1 MKYIYSILFYLGFYS
16 LLLAQ
21 QQNITYNV
29 TPSSFNEDESI
40 TITINGNSID
50 EGQWGVT
57 NNSLY
62 LWAWSTNKSNQQKDC
77 PTNGSWD
84 NSGEANKLTYNTAS
98 DTYTIKMVPKDFYA
112 NTNLSKISFLVKAK
126 DGNGDKKSQDIVL
139 NVGKFLVTNASPTN
153 GSLTFVQSGSSFN
166 ISYGTSIA
174 ANYVLKANGTT
185 INTTNNVSQ
194 INIPYTVNGDAD
206 MQLTITN
213 PADNATITSNF
224 KFYPKP
230 TVTSEAMPSY
240 MRQGITHNPNDNT
253 KVGLALYA
261 PHKNFI
267 HVIGSFNNWTLSSAY
282 VMKRDTANPDL
293 YWTEIT
299 GLTPQQIYTFQYRT
313 DDGVKVADPYSTLV
327 LSPDDDPWIPA
338 STYPNLPT
346 YPSGQQFD
354 VSVIQTAKPA
364 YNWTVTNFKKPNKDN
379 LMVYEVLVRDF
390 TTEKNWQSM
399 IDKIPYIKSLN
410 VNAIELLPVMEFDGN
425 NSWGYNPGFHYA
437 LDKAYG
443 TPEKFKEFIDKCHQ
457 NGIAV
462 ILDIALNHAS
472 GRSPLQRLWNIDNGS
487 GYGEVAANNP
497 YFNQTAK
504 HTYSVFY
511 DFNHQKPETQY
522 YVDRVLEQWIKE
534 YKVDG
539 LRWDLTKGFTQNCSE
554 NDNACTDSY
563 QADRVAILKKY
574 SDYQWNYDTSSYI
587 IFEHLGSDAEEKEW
601 ANYRLGEGKGVMM
614 WDKLTNPYNQNTMG
628 YASDSNFNRVNYALH
643 GFDERRNIA
652 FGESHDEERLM
663 FKNLA
668 YGNSN
673 GTYNVKN
680 LNTALKRQEA
690 FGAVF
695 LPLPGPKMIWQF
707 GELGYEFSINRCEN
721 GTISEDCRTSPK
733 PIAFELG
740 YDKNTN
746 RKQVHDT
753 WAKILQLR
761 LSNEVFNTKTFN
773 IESGDLVPRIYI
785 WNDNLPIT
793 TLKNVVIIA
802 NFDVVGK
809 QTKPYFPFTG
819 TWKNL
824 MDDSNY
830 SVTAT
835 DQNLWLEP
843 GEFRI
848 FGNTSATLA
857 TQESGFKKVN
867 LQILQNPVVNN
878 TLKIKYDQA
887 KNATI
892 NIYNIEGK
900 LISNT
905 KAKSNKGEESIN
917 LPQLTSGTYFI
928 QLQSEN
934 GTAVSKFL
942 VK

>member
-1 MKYIYSILFYLGFYS
+1 MKYIYLILFHIGFCS
-16 LLLAQ
+16 QLLAQ

-29 TPSSFNEDESI
+29 NPSSFNEDESI
-40 TITINGNSID
+40 TITINGNSIN
-50 EGQWGVT
+50 EGQWGVS
-57 NNSLY
+57 NNALY

-84 NSGEANKLTYNTAS
+84 NSNEANKLTYNNAS
-98 DTYTIKMVPKDFYA
+98 DTYTITITPKDFYD
-112 NTNLSKISFLVKAK
+112 NINLSKISFLVKAK

-153 GSLTFVQSGSSFN
+153 GSLTFVQSGTSFN
-166 ISYGTSIA
+166 ISYATSIA
-174 ANYVLKANGTT
+174 ANYVLKANGAT
-185 INTTNNVSQ
+185 INTQNNVTQ
-194 INIPYTVNGDAD
+194 VNIPYTVNGDAD

-224 KFYPKP
+224 KFSVKP
-230 TVTSEAMPSY
+230 SVVSQAIPSY
-240 MRQGITHNPNDNT
+240 MRQGITYDPNDHT

-267 HVIGSFNNWTLSSAY
+267 HVIGSFNNWTLSSSY

-299 GLTPQQIYTFQYRT
+299 GLTPQQVYSFQYRT

-338 STYPNLPT
+338 STYPNLPP
-346 YPSGQQFD
+346 YPAGQQFD

-364 YNWTVTNFKKPNKDN
+364 YNWTVTNFQKPNKDN
-379 LMVYEVLVRDF
+379 LMIYEVLVRDF

-497 YFNQTAK
+497 YFNQSPK
-504 HTYSVFY
+504 HTYNVFY

-522 YVDRVLEQWIKE
+522 YVDRVIEQWIKE
-534 YKVDG
+534 YKIDG

-554 NDNACTDSY
+554 FDNGCTDSY

-574 SDYQWNYDTSSYI
+574 SDYQWNHDTSSYI

-628 YASDSNFNRVNYALH
+628 YAGDSNFNRANYALH
-643 GFDERRNIA
+643 GFDERRNVA
-652 FGESHDEERLM
+652 FGESHDEERLI

-668 YGNSN
+668 YGNSS
-673 GTYNVKN
+673 GSYNVKD
-680 LNTALKRQEA
+680 LNTSLKRQEA

-721 GTISEDCRTSPK
+721 GTISDDCRTSPK

-746 RKQVHDT
+746 RKQVYDT

-773 IESGDLVPRIYI
+773 IESGDLVPRVYI

-824 MDDSNY
+824 IDDSNY
-830 SVTAT
+830 TVTAT

-848 FGNTSATLA
+848 FGNASSTLA
-857 TQESGFKKVN
+857 TQENGAKKAN
-867 LQILQNPVVNN
+867 LQILQNPLINN

-892 NIYNIEGK
+892 NIYNMEGK